1 MADCSKSAA
10 NRTSIFRPT
19 EVHAS
24 AAPKV
29 SPPAPQKR
37 STTRTQSALGS
48 VRRGGEDSRKNAQS
62 LPLISVEDGRR
73 LAVLKGS
80 AAWSNVGLVS
90 LRSWVRFKPERVSPG
105 ETPSHRASREESETV
120 LEGARGTFSLGK

>member
-10 NRTSIFRPT
+10 NRKSIFRPT

-62 LPLISVEDGRR
+62 LPRSEERR
-73 LAVLKGS
+73 VGKECVSTCRSRWTPYHLKKNKHDTLKS
-80 AAWSNVGLVS
+80 SNN
-90 LRSWVRFKPERVSPG
+90 RTK
-105 ETPSHRASREESETV
+105 
-120 LEGARGTFSLGK
+120 KY